1 MDELIE
7 KIKQLIEEEE
17 EVGKVTFEFKETDPE
32 VLIIANRRA
41 LLMALA
47 GLRDY
52 RRHLYKYGDD
62 KAIIIED
69 LDDGTKKIIT
79 DEMMEKE
86 RMDSDINPLEKIE
99 KRHSYI
105 KEQDVI
111 DKIDDL
117 LDGVYSLIEDY

>member
-1 MDELIE
+1 MNELIE

-86 RMDSDINPLEKIE
+86 RMDRDINPLEKAE